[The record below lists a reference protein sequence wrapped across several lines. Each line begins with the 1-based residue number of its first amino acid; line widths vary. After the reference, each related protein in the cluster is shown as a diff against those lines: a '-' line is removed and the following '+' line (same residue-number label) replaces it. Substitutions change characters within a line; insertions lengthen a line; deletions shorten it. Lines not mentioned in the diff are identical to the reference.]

1 MEQFGQLNYYY
12 GCFCLFLALVFLHA
26 KFGTGKKLPR
36 PRLPPGPWRL
46 PVIGSLHHLLRRGLP
61 HHTMRDLSLRHGPLM
76 LLRICERVVFVVNSA
91 EAAREVFMGHGTAFE
106 HRPSSPGIDEMS
118 RHGVGVIFAPY
129 GERWRRLRRIL
140 VTELL
145 SSRRVGEFR
154 RIREEEAA
162 RLAASLA
169 SSTSIPGQLV
179 NVDERLAEF
188 VADSSVRAVFGDR
201 LPDRDSF
208 LRMVKRGVELSSLF
222 DLRDLFPTSRIV
234 RTLPRSRKAEQH
246 LQEMFRLIDDV
257 LRHHEERKTGAGER
271 EKEQDMI
278 DVLLR
283 IQEDGAMRAALTPGV
298 IRAVLTVIIHLHHIY
313 SQQSLIWTL
322 SSSSFFY
329 ASHALCPCMDF
340 VEQDVFGAAIDTATT
355 TLQWAMAELIANPRV
370 MEKAQLEVR
379 HALAGQQRVREA
391 ALSSMPY
398 LKTVVK
404 ETLRLHPPAPFIPR
418 SCLEDQ
424 KVQGYDVPKGTI
436 LVVNAWAISRDPT
449 YWQDSEKFMPERF
462 EGDHALDFKGLDFEF
477 TPFGAG
483 RRICPGITFAQA
495 NVEIALA
502 TLLYHFDWELPRG
515 AKPEE
520 LDMTEQ
526 FGVTVTRKSQ
536 LLLSPIPRIP
546 ALD

>member
-1 MEQFGQLNYYY
+1 MEQQFGLLNFYY

-26 KFGTGKKLPR
+26 KFGTGKRHR
-36 PRLPPGPWRL
+36 PRLPPGPWQL

-106 HRPSSPGIDEMS
+106 QRPSSPGIDEMSRAS

-179 NVDERLAEF
+179 NMDERLAEF
-188 VADSSVRAVFGDR
+188 VADSSVRAIFGDR

-246 LQEMFRLIDDV
+246 LQEMFRLIDGV
-257 LRHHEERKTGAGER
+257 LRHHEERKTAAGER

-298 IRAVLTVIIHLHHIY
+298 IRAVLT
-313 SQQSLIWTL
+313 
-322 SSSSFFY
+322 
-329 ASHALCPCMDF
+329 
-340 VEQDVFGAAIDTATT
+340 DVFGAAIDTATT
-355 TLQWAMAELIANPRV
+355 TLQWAMGELIANPRV

-398 LKTVVK
+398 LKAVVK

-424 KVQGYDVPKGTI
+424 KSSPPAASVRSPTWQQSKLGPQSARVRTVRSLITHKIQGYDVPKGTI

-502 TLLYHFDWELPRG
+502 TLLHHFDWELPRG

-536 LLLSPIPRIP
+536 LLLSPVPRIP